1 MLGIDNVAL
10 AAWGAFLSGLGT
22 LCVALIGVA
31 LLAYDL
37 RLRGRQLR
45 ESLARA
51 SSNLVIDLHVSVRSR
66 VRKASAKLEWILET
80 RVIVTNESSQI
91 WAIPALY
98 IQARAAPLPGEN
110 ALTRTFSE
118 MDFGSLRPCGQL
130 SQPTNVARF
139 PKSIFC
145 LGPGETDSVVRWDV
159 VSDEFVLESPVIV
172 VRVEIFS
179 VPDELLAASYSPEND
194 LSGRRVRWLE
204 FMEGDGGARHRKVI
218 FTAAPEDIHR
228 GPKKGGWALLEAEGD
243 EIDKEKSLEFRDVLA
258 KMSKAG
264 RQALV
269 VFGGDATA
277 NPRPQADGCAA
288 A

>member
-1 MLGIDNVAL
+1 
-10 AAWGAFLSGLGT
+10 
-22 LCVALIGVA
+22 
-31 LLAYDL
+31 
-37 RLRGRQLR
+37 
-45 ESLARA
+45 
-51 SSNLVIDLHVSVRSR
+51 
-66 VRKASAKLEWILET
+66 LEWILET